1 MDKLYIYSENP
12 SAKNGRIF
20 CFRTLLFCCLIFISQ
35 AMSSQAQLK
44 VTEPKKNFGWV
55 MRGELVTLDYLIENT
70 GNAPLVITDAE
81 VACSCTTVEFSREPL
96 LPGQSRTIRVL
107 FNTASVYGRQDREVL
122 LRSNSAK
129 APPPL
134 RYKGIV
140 KNK

>member
-1 MDKLYIYSENP
+1 MDKLSIYDENP

-20 CFRTLLFCCLIFISQ
+20 CFRTLLFCCFVLISQ
-35 AMSSQAQLK
+35 TLSSQPQIK
-44 VTEPKKNFGWV
+44 VVEPKKNFGWV
-55 MRGELVTLDYLIENT
+55 TRGELVTLDYLIENT
-70 GNAPLVITDAE
+70 GNAPLVITEAE
-81 VACSCTTVEFSREPL
+81 VSCSCTTVEFSREPL
-96 LPGQSRTIRVL
+96 LPGQSRTIRVV
-107 FNTASVYGRQDREVL
+107 FNTSSVYGRQDREVL